1 MKKLGKCYIICPF
14 DSDIALSGVSATKD
28 DFVICADAS
37 CGIAEAHG
45 LSPDLIVGDFDSGS
59 RREDAPCE
67 IVEYPSEKDDTDTM
81 LCLKAA
87 IERDFSEIVIIGGVG
102 GRLDHTLANISA
114 LLYADE
120 CGARAILKG
129 SANTA
134 FIARDEEHI
143 PKTPGFYLSLF
154 SVTSAAEVSIRGAK
168 YSGDHITILRSFPL
182 GVSNEITEDEAV
194 LTVHTGK
201 LLCVISKK

>member
-1 MKKLGKCYIICPF
+1 MKKCGKCYIICPF
-14 DSDIALSGVSATKD
+14 DSDLALSDVSVTKD
-28 DFVICADAS
+28 DFIICADAS
-37 CGIAEAHG
+37 CGITEAHG
-45 LSPDLIVGDFDSGS
+45 LSPDLIIGDFDSGS
-59 RREDAPCE
+59 RPENEPCE

-87 IERDFSEIVIIGGVG
+87 IERGFSEIVIVGGVG

-134 FIARDEEHI
+134 FIARDEERIQKI
-143 PKTPGFYLSLF
+143 PGTYLSLF
-154 SVTSAAEVSIRGAK
+154 SVTSAAEASIKGTK
-168 YSGDHITILRSFPL
+168 YGGDHTTILRSFPL

-201 LLCVISKK
+201 ILCVVSKK